1 MRRKESLLGI
11 PSKESIKKE
20 LRNFDEEVLNF
31 GLLVSRNMM
40 KFYDEARITANI
52 KELQANL
59 RFIQE

>member
-20 LRNFDEEVLNF
+20 LRNFDEEILNF

-40 KFYDEARITANI
+40 KFYD
-52 KELQANL
+52 
-59 RFIQE
+59 